1 MSPQKQQIENHV
13 KRIRQFNVS
22 DELINEFEQYLVD
35 TNLND
40 EQILKLCSLVE
51 RMTTQH
57 YVRQLLKRELR

>member
-57 YVRQLLKRELR
+57 YVRQLLKREIR

>member
-1 MSPQKQQIENHV
+1 
-13 KRIRQFNVS
+13 VS